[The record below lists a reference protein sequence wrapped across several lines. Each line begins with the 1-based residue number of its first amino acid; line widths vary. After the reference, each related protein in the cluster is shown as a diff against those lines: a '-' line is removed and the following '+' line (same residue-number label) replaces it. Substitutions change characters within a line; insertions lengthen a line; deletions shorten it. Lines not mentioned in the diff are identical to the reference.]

1 MTRRPLIGVTGP
13 NRGGFMAWRMTRL
26 AILRAGGRAVRITPD
41 RQYDER
47 LLDGLVIGGG
57 SDVEPVHYDE
67 FWQKEEGSTG
77 ENRNSPIDWLVVSL
91 LTLFRAIFAFRSR
104 SGYDPDRDTLEQ
116 RLVRFALYH
125 NIPIMGICRGAQL
138 MNVVL
143 GGTLHKNIE
152 HFYNEETSNIRSLLP
167 RKLVQITPNSLL
179 EKILK
184 KTSCRVNALHDQ
196 SIKDLGQGVQVS
208 AVEDTG
214 VVQAIEK
221 TDCEFF
227 LGVQWHPEY
236 IPQSKT
242 QQQLFHTLTE
252 AARQVQQKR

>member
-26 AILRAGGRAVRITPD
+26 AILRAGGRAVRITPS

-57 SDVEPVHYDE
+57 SDVEPVHYDQ
-67 FWQKEEGSTG
+67 FWQKEEHAPTES
-77 ENRNSPIDWLVVSL
+77 RNSLLDWLVVFT
-91 LTLFRAIFAFRSR
+91 LTLFRAIFARRSR
-104 SGYDPDRDTLEQ
+104 RGYDPDRDALEQ
-116 RLVRFALYH
+116 RLIRYALY
-125 NIPIMGICRGAQL
+125 NDVPTMGICRGAQL

-152 HFYNEETSNIRSLLP
+152 HFYNEETTNIRSLLP
-167 RKLVQITPNSLL
+167 RKLIHITTDSLL
-179 EKILK
+179 H
-184 KTSCRVNALHDQ
+184 KTLATQSCRVNALHDQ
-196 SIKDLGQGVQVS
+196 SIKDLGEGIQVS

-221 TDCEFF
+221 KDCDFF

-242 QQQLFHTLTE
+242 QQQLFHTLIR
-252 AARQVQQKR
+252 AARLVQQQR